1 MAEEVGHVEQHWKD
15 DQTKSSSREVLQ
27 EVEEVLGR
35 VSENLP
41 ELSDCEDADI
51 EDDKEADELDR
62 DGAGEES
69 SRGSE
74 PDPPRFGER
83 SGVERTEL

>member
-35 VSENLP
+35 VTENLP
-41 ELSDCEDADI
+41 ELSDGEDADI
-51 EDDKEADELDR
+51 EDHKEADKLDR
-62 DGAGEES
+62 NGAGEEG

>member
-15 DQTKSSSREVLQ
+15 NQTESSSREVLQ

-35 VSENLP
+35 VSKNLP
-41 ELSDCEDADI
+41 ELSDGEDADI
-51 EDDKEADELDR
+51 EDHKEADELDR
-62 DGAGEES
+62 NGTREKG

-74 PDPPRFGER
+74 PDPPRF
-83 SGVERTEL
+83 